1 MCFLQAYSLAGM
13 GCGAGVIGIHL
24 VRDILQAHPGANALF
39 ICAGASWVCVLLMC
53 TDNSAVHCTC
63 NVCAIGFPNS
73 KRSFCWGGLG
83 SAVVCLYGQTQSPAI
98 NKCDSFSA
106 PPF

>member
-39 ICAGASWVCVLLMC
+39 ICAGACWVCALLMC
-53 TDNSAVHCTC
+53 TDNSAVRCTC
-63 NVCAIGFPNS
+63 NVCAIGFSNS
-73 KRSFCWGGLG
+73 KRSFCCWWVEKRRRLPLW
-83 SAVVCLYGQTQSPAI
+83 SNAI
-98 NKCDSFSA
+98 
-106 PPF
+106 PRHQYV